1 MTFVEILEPGDPQT
15 EECLNLVQYMILLTT
30 TSDLVQFP
38 TFTKTYKHNN
48 NEKTTMWKYE

>member
-1 MTFVEILEPGDPQT
+1 MTLVEILEPGDPQT

-48 NEKTTMWKYE
+48 NEKTTM

>member
-38 TFTKTYKHNN
+38 TSTKTYKHNN
-48 NEKTTMWKYE
+48 NEKTTM